1 MIAAAH
7 HRRPRVDR
15 RRVTIAA
22 ASGLA
27 AGLLTAA
34 IAIPATTASTVDQAR
49 DAAPLAESDT
59 R

>member
-1 MIAAAH
+1 MIGAA

-15 RRVTIAA
+15 RRVAIAA
-22 ASGLA
+22 ACGLA

-34 IAIPATTASTVDQAR
+34 VAIPATTPTTVDQAR